1 MSLFDGA
8 ERRVETHKTG
18 NNTRYNQF
26 GKKIYNV
33 PEKKEAVTEHVTATI
48 IQGPEETKPELS
60 EAERKYRES
69 QLQKTINKNNYV
81 NNLAQLGEVTKVG
94 VLENILTSLV
104 YESLYL
110 DDEFK
115 DFNMTV
121 IEEAVHNFVEDRGGY
136 SYLTDAYNRTKS
148 PLLKSIMDICE
159 ESGKEINQRRI
170 TEMKDGKN
178 NELAEIRF
186 NVTSDEKD
194 RIDYSKDSIGI
205 QQVADAIK
213 NKVLNV
219 VKDEKKRE
227 TEHAELMDEIESQLT
242 EDPEVNNPE
251 QVAEA
256 LSKIFIKNTNIEEAT
271 LFNTILRTNYKRV
284 LENGYEGLDLMRM
297 NDNEINVN
305 DDNFMNTKLDD
316 FLLDEDVNMGNKLV
330 NGEIQ
335 NIFDEF
341 IYQMDNQNESDDMER
356 LIESFSSIQVDFSNI
371 TNSAMTLKDLKEVR
385 NDFIILQEVFT
396 DMIDVIE
403 PVGEGRLF
411 GAIKDELIEI
421 DDKTM
426 EIIYGAIV
434 KMYRNPYSLK
444 KAIARDNKVAAKIN
458 DELQKR
464 ADDDKLSDKVL
475 RLIAQLAL
483 MSTGIGVRI
492 LPYLRTV
499 SPKWMLKQTSR
510 YNRIFVQ
517 LAERRLKELEYKEK
531 LLTENYDTVDEF
543 DDGIDWIEEG
553 KDCKGDCKG
562 KGMSIV
568 NDNDIDAVKDTIPK
582 KDNKKDE
589 KKDDK
594 KEEHKKEET
603 KKNGSAIETTFTPD
617 SLRNK
622 DIVKE
627 CINDIFAG
635 YISTID
641 EKLEAHERA
650 NETAKQS
657 VLENVNG
664 ERLLIPIVKK
674 SDMQLDGLNL
684 AYKMKHVLESLT
696 NLCNHY
702 EGAENIALIKHAV
715 ESNIKNTNY
724 VLETYKSIPSTPAYK
739 VCYFQTFKDLL
750 NMIHENVNELAE
762 TYDDIDIKEI
772 DYDDVDGD
780 LLIDD
785 DYNSFRILTESIDDN
800 PIYGEAECI
809 DMDFILANSIF
820 EYTIMETMYTIQL
833 ESYDYDSIKSL
844 TNDILNGDIIME
856 AKGKGKKK
864 GLLKTLKEKDKEL
877 GDKLDS
883 KIKKAGKKIDKAS
896 NNLKKNADEYLDN
909 TKKSLNHL
917 KDEATKKPV
926 KAVKDTVNEFK
937 KTGKNIKKEHQKSKK
952 KK

>member
-18 NNTRYNQF
+18 SNTKYNQF
-26 GKKIYNV
+26 GRKIYNV

-148 PLLKSIMDICE
+148 PLLRSIMNICE

-170 TEMKDGKN
+170 NEMKDGKN

-186 NVTSDEKD
+186 NVTPDEKD

-242 EDPEVNNPE
+242 EDPTVNNPE

-284 LENGYEGLDLMRM
+284 LENGYEDLDLMRM

-305 DDNFMNTKLDD
+305 DDNFMNTKLDG
-316 FLLDEDVNMGNKLV
+316 FLLDEDVVDNGKL
-330 NGEIQ
+330 NNDDMR
-335 NIFDEF
+335 NIFDDF
-341 IYQMDNQNESDDMER
+341 IFKMGEETESTMDDV
-356 LIESFSSIQVDFSNI
+356 IESFSSLQPEISK
-371 TNSAMTLKDLKEVR
+371 TLNKSIYVKDLKDIR
-385 NDFIILQEVFT
+385 NDLKILQETFNE
-396 DMIDVIE
+396 I
-403 PVGEGRLF
+403 
-411 GAIKDELIEI
+411 I
-421 DDKTM
+421 DDV
-426 EIIYGAIV
+426 E
-434 KMYRNPYSLK
+434 
-444 KAIARDNKVAAKIN
+444 
-458 DELQKR
+458 
-464 ADDDKLSDKVL
+464 
-475 RLIAQLAL
+475 
-483 MSTGIGVRI
+483 
-492 LPYLRTV
+492 
-499 SPKWMLKQTSR
+499 
-510 YNRIFVQ
+510 
-517 LAERRLKELEYKEK
+517 
-531 LLTENYDTVDEF
+531 
-543 DDGIDWIEEG
+543 WIEEG
-553 KDCKGDCKG
+553 KECKGDCKG

-568 NDNDIDAVKDTIPK
+568 NDNDVDAVKDTIPK

-594 KEEHKKEET
+594 KEEPKKEET

-627 CINDIFAG
+627 CITDIFAG

-702 EGAENIALIKHAV
+702 EGDENIALIKHAV
-715 ESNIKNTNY
+715 ESNINNTNY

-750 NMIHENVNELAE
+750 NMVHENVNELAK
-762 TYDDIDIKEI
+762 TYDEIDIKEL

-809 DMDFILANSIF
+809 DMDFILANTIF
-820 EYTIMETMYTIQL
+820 EYTLMETMYTIQL
-833 ESYDYDSIKSL
+833 ESYDHDFIKGL
-844 TNDILNGDIIME
+844 TNDLLNSDGVTEGNVMYKAASRAVHRKIKMDKNRNKI
-856 AKGKGKKK
+856 
-864 GLLKTLKEKDKEL
+864 KTLKADK
-877 GDKLDS
+877 S
-883 KIKKAGKKIDKAS
+883 KE
-896 NNLKKNADEYLDN
+896 N
-909 TKKSLNHL
+909 
-917 KDEATKKPV
+917 
-926 KAVKDTVNEFK
+926 
-937 KTGKNIKKEHQKSKK
+937 KKEINKLRKENAKHLADIPLDGFRMAKDGVDSMKSKK

>member
-1 MSLFDGA
+1 MGLFDGA

-26 GKKIYNV
+26 GKKIYTV

-48 IQGPEETKPELS
+48 IQGPEEVKPELS
-60 EAERKYRES
+60 EAEKKYRET
-69 QLQKTINKNNYV
+69 QLQKTINKNNYI
-81 NNLAQLGEVTKVG
+81 NGLSQLGEVTKVG

-136 SYLTDAYNRTKS
+136 SYLTNAYNKTKS

-170 TEMKDGKN
+170 NEMKDDKK

-186 NVTSDEKD
+186 NITSDEKD

-205 QQVADAIK
+205 KQVADVIK
-213 NKVLNV
+213 DKVLNV

-227 TEHAELMDEIESQLT
+227 TEHAELMDEIESQLS

-256 LSKIFIKNTNIEEAT
+256 LGKIFIKNTNIEEAT

-284 LENGYEGLDLMRM
+284 LENGYDDLELMRM
-297 NDNEINVN
+297 GNDDINI
-305 DDNFMNTKLDD
+305 DDNFINTKLDD
-316 FLLDEDVNMGNKLV
+316 FLLDEEVNNDDILNNNDMKNT
-330 NGEIQ
+330 
-335 NIFDEF
+335 FDEF
-341 IYQMDNQNESDDMER
+341 IFNIEEYNENGNDMDKIVEC
-356 LIESFSSIQVDFSNI
+356 FSNVQPKFNDIINKAI
-371 TNSAMTLKDLKEVR
+371 TFKELKEIR
-385 NDFIILQEVFT
+385 NDVIVLQETFNE
-396 DMIDVIE
+396 II
-403 PVGEGRLF
+403 
-411 GAIKDELIEI
+411 DELDVE
-421 DDKTM
+421 
-426 EIIYGAIV
+426 
-434 KMYRNPYSLK
+434 
-444 KAIARDNKVAAKIN
+444 
-458 DELQKR
+458 
-464 ADDDKLSDKVL
+464 
-475 RLIAQLAL
+475 
-483 MSTGIGVRI
+483 
-492 LPYLRTV
+492 
-499 SPKWMLKQTSR
+499 
-510 YNRIFVQ
+510 
-517 LAERRLKELEYKEK
+517 
-531 LLTENYDTVDEF
+531 
-543 DDGIDWIEEG
+543 WIEEG
-553 KDCKGDCKG
+553 KGDCKG
-562 KGMSIV
+562 KNMTIV
-568 NDNDIDAVKDTIPK
+568 NDNDVDAVKDTIPK

-589 KKDDK
+589 KKDEKKDNNK
-594 KEEHKKEET
+594 KEEP

-622 DIVKE
+622 DVVKE
-627 CINDIFAG
+627 CITDIFAG
-635 YISTID
+635 YITTID

-650 NETAKQS
+650 NEAAKQS

-715 ESNIKNTNY
+715 ESNKNNTRY

-739 VCYFQTFKDLL
+739 VCYFQTFNDLL

-762 TYDDIDIKEI
+762 TYNDIDIKEI

-844 TNDILNGDIIME
+844 TNEILNGDIIME
-856 AKGKGKKK
+856 AKCKGKKK
-864 GLLKTLKEKDKEL
+864 GVLKTLKEKDKEL
-877 GDKLDS
+877 GDNLNK
-883 KIKKAGKKIDKAS
+883 KIQKAGKKIDKAA
-896 NNLKKNADEYLDN
+896 NK
-909 TKKSLNHL
+909 L
-917 KDEATKKPV
+917 KDNV
-926 KAVKDTVNEFK
+926 D
-937 KTGKNIKKEHQKSKK
+937 
-952 KK
+952 

>member
-18 NNTRYNQF
+18 SNTKYNQF
-26 GKKIYNV
+26 GRKIYNV
-33 PEKKEAVTEHVTATI
+33 PEKNEAVTEHVTATI

-170 TEMKDGKN
+170 NEMKDGKN

-242 EDPEVNNPE
+242 EDPTVNNPE

-284 LENGYEGLDLMRM
+284 LENGYEDLDLMRM
-297 NDNEINVN
+297 NNNDVN
-305 DDNFMNTKLDD
+305 NNDGLFMNTKLDD
-316 FLLDEDVNMGNKLV
+316 FILDDEISENNKLTNNEMKNV
-330 NGEIQ
+330 
-335 NIFDEF
+335 FDEF
-341 IYQMDNQNESDDMER
+341 IYQMNNNTELNDLDNLTESFGCVEYEFENIVNRAISPNDLKSIRND
-356 LIESFSSIQVDFSNI
+356 LLLLQESFSDIINDLDISVESRLLNDVKNGFTKVNDSVV
-371 TNSAMTLKDLKEVR
+371 SAIYDG
-385 NDFIILQEVFT
+385 
-396 DMIDVIE
+396 MIKMYDDPDVLRI
-403 PVGEGRLF
+403 
-411 GAIKDELIEI
+411 AIKNNNNTVKQIE
-421 DDKTM
+421 
-426 EIIYGAIV
+426 EEF
-434 KMYRNPYSLK
+434 R
-444 KAIARDNKVAAKIN
+444 
-458 DELQKR
+458 KR
-464 ADDDKLSDKVL
+464 KEEDTIPDKVM
-475 RLIAQLAL
+475 RLIGQMAL
-483 MSTGIGVRI
+483 FALPGIGGVLLANI
-492 LPYLRTV
+492 KSI
-499 SPKWMLKQTSR
+499 SPKFTLRQIKHYAQ
-510 YNRIFVQ
+510 IFNN
-517 LAERRLKELEYKEK
+517 LAEKRIKELES
-531 LLTENYDTVDEF
+531 TNVNENYNIDI
-543 DDGIDWIEEG
+543 DDDIYWIEEG

-582 KDNKKDE
+582 KDSKKDE

-594 KEEHKKEET
+594 KEEPKKEET

-622 DIVKE
+622 DVVKE

-715 ESNIKNTNY
+715 ESNINNTNY

-750 NMIHENVNELAE
+750 SMVHENVNELAK
-762 TYDDIDIKEI
+762 TYDEIDIKEL

-809 DMDFILANSIF
+809 DMDFILANTIF
-820 EYTIMETMYTIQL
+820 EYTLMETMYTIQL
-833 ESYDYDSIKSL
+833 ESYDHDFIKGL
-844 TNDILNGDIIME
+844 TNDLLNGDGVTEGNVMYKAASRALHRKIKMDKNRNKI
-856 AKGKGKKK
+856 
-864 GLLKTLKEKDKEL
+864 KTLKADK
-877 GDKLDS
+877 S
-883 KIKKAGKKIDKAS
+883 KE
-896 NNLKKNADEYLDN
+896 N
-909 TKKSLNHL
+909 
-917 KDEATKKPV
+917 
-926 KAVKDTVNEFK
+926 
-937 KTGKNIKKEHQKSKK
+937 KKEINKLRKENAKHLADIPMDGFRMAKDAVDSVKPTNKRKQNK
-952 KK
+952 